1 MSDRGDPAAAGR
13 VLALVVAIAV
23 LWPLGVIGGFRPGVL
38 FEAQN
43 LKVMGGFLAAFL
55 PPETSSEFLAYLGR
69 ATLETLAIATAGIV
83 LAFVIAVPLAMATTQ
98 ALSISAIGPGPGR
111 RRGEWLRAGLRMLLV
126 VLRGLPELVWA
137 LLFVRVFGLGPA
149 AGVLALGLTYG
160 GMLAKV
166 YAEILESGDRRPG
179 QALLAAGG
187 SRLQA
192 LCYGLLPGA
201 AQELT
206 SYTVYRWECAVRA
219 SVVMGFVGAGGLG
232 QLMDQSMRM
241 LNGGEAASILFT
253 FLLLVLAADTLS
265 GLLRRQLGDTS
276 VHGGALAVGPRA
288 LTWLLLL
295 SGAVLASYWWL
306 DLGLAVLLT
315 RDALA
320 SMVDFFGSFF
330 PLDLSPA
337 WLAKVA
343 WGALETVAISAL
355 GTLLA
360 GACGLLLALPAS
372 GRYGL
377 AFAQATRFLLNAL
390 RSVPELVWATLM
402 ALAAGLGPF
411 AGILALA
418 LHTSGVLGRLFAE
431 ALQNAP
437 PGPRDALLDAGARS
451 GAAFLYGTLPQV
463 SAQLIAY
470 SLYRWEM
477 NIRMAAILGFVG
489 AGGLGQLLYVELS
502 LFHYAQASTV
512 IAAMLLLSIAVD
524 AASAWLRRWLAAPN
538 AGAGRRSPVV
548 AQADAAGILSPPAA
562 RPTRVA

>member
-1 MSDRGDPAAAGR
+1 VRNLHDSYDRHDPAAPGR
-13 VLALVVAIAV
+13 IVGLLLAIIV
-23 LWPLGVIGGFRPGVL
+23 LWPLGVIGEFHPQAL

-55 PPETSSEFLAYLGR
+55 PPETGHEFLVYLGH
-69 ATLETLAIATAGIV
+69 ATLETLAIATVGIA
-83 LAFVIAVPLAMATTQ
+83 LAFLLAVPLAMVTTQ
-98 ALSISAIGPGPGR
+98 ALSISRIGPGPGR
-111 RRGEWLRAGLRMLLV
+111 RRGEFLRAGLRLLLV
-126 VLRGLPELVWA
+126 VLRGIPELVWA
-137 LLFVRVFGLGPA
+137 LVFVRVFGLGPA

-166 YAEILESGDRRPG
+166 YAEILESGDPRPAR
-179 QALLAAGG
+179 ALLEAGC

-232 QLMDQSMRM
+232 QLMDQSMKM
-241 LNGGEAASILFT
+241 LNGGEAASILLT
-253 FLLLVLAADTLS
+253 FLALVLAADALS
-265 GLLRRQLGDTS
+265 GFLRRQLGAAGTQRRAAAA
-276 VHGGALAVGPRA
+276 GPLALA
-288 LTWLLLL
+288 LLVLL
-295 SGAVLASYWWL
+295 GGVVAASFVWL
-306 DLGLAVLLT
+306 DLGLSALLT
-315 RDALA
+315 RESAA
-320 SMVDFFGSFF
+320 SMAEFFFSFF
-330 PLDLSPA
+330 PLDLSPD
-337 WLAKVA
+337 WLRKVA
-343 WGALETVAISAL
+343 KGALETVAISAL

-360 GACGLLLALPAS
+360 AACALLLALPAS
-372 GRYGL
+372 GRYGPV
-377 AFAQATRFLLNAL
+377 FEQVTRFVFNAL

-437 PGPRDALLDAGARS
+437 PSPRDALLEAGAPA
-451 GAAFLYGTLPQV
+451 GAAFFYGTLPEV
-463 SAQLIAY
+463 SPQLIAY

-512 IAAMLLLSIAVD
+512 IVAMLLLSVLVD
-524 AASAWLRRWLAAPN
+524 AASAALRRRLA
-538 AGAGRRSPVV
+538 
-548 AQADAAGILSPPAA
+548 
-562 RPTRVA
+562 